1 MCVERLSV
9 LRMKKP
15 IDVLIDS
22 LKRQINRRIELD
34 TTSKEELPEIPEGNE
49 DYEGWYVIAEGDN
62 KSFIRIKE
70 GRSISLNSTIYNS
83 AYDLWIFE
91 KEDDGLAKKTLLF
104 VASGK
109 LISYGVFKHSAIF
122 PNRGI

>member
-1 MCVERLSV
+1 MIIIE
-9 LRMKKP
+9 KKG
-15 IDVLIDS
+15 
-22 LKRQINRRIELD
+22 
-34 TTSKEELPEIPEGNE
+34 ELPEIHEND

-62 KSFIRIKE
+62 KSFIGINENRH
-70 GRSISLNSTIYNS
+70 ISLNASIRGT

-91 KEDDGLAKKTLLF
+91 KGGDGFKKKTLLF

-109 LISYGVFKHSAIF
+109 LISYGIFKHSAIF